1 MNDQDNPDKRL
12 RLIRSEAEQ
21 RALLENSFA
30 EADHLAGEGHFRQA
44 AELLESVLSAD
55 PNHLE
60 TLNHLGW
67 IYAFRLPG
75 RRLEEAVALLRRAVE
90 LAPAFTDARF
100 NLACA
105 LRNQGRIEE
114 ATAELRALVEDV
126 FQGPYPEAWYE
137 LGYCLELSGLF
148 DEAAE
153 AYETSYRQETDP
165 EGMKECEES
174 VMRCRVKRDRQQRGR
189 APQRRGP
196 RRRER

>member
-1 MNDQDNPDKRL
+1 MSDDENQDKGF
-12 RLIRSEAEQ
+12 RLIRSDAQ
-21 RALLENSFA
+21 QKALLENSFA

-44 AELLESVLSAD
+44 AELLESVLAAD
-55 PNHLE
+55 PSHLE
-60 TLNHLGW
+60 ALNHLGW
-67 IYAFRLPG
+67 IYAFRVPG
-75 RRLEEAVALLRRAVE
+75 RRIEDAVALLRRAVE

-105 LRNQGRIEE
+105 LRNQGKIEE
-114 ATAELRALVEDV
+114 ATAELRILVEDV

-137 LGYCLELSGLF
+137 LGYCLEVNGLF
-148 DEAAE
+148 DEAVE

-174 VMRCRVKRDRQQRGR
+174 VLRCRAKRERQQRGR

-196 RRRER
+196 KRRER